1 MSLLDALMA
10 SLVLMLGTSAAGQL
24 WCHGL
29 LVSQDLAKREES
41 LQRLDALM
49 LASETLARELAAGQ
63 GSDGSCQNVIAE
75 FLPRLQALAPT
86 REVFV
91 AQPESPPGTLHLRW
105 EADGLRRERL
115 FSATALGQ
123 CREADHGP

>member
-1 MSLLDALMA
+1 MSVLDALMA

-29 LVSQDLAKREES
+29 RVSQNLAKREES
-41 LQRLDALM
+41 LQRLDAVL
-49 LASETLARELAAGQ
+49 LASETLVRELAAGQ
-63 GSDGSCQNVIAE
+63 GAAGSCQDVSAE
-75 FLPRLQALAPT
+75 FLPRLRALAPT
-86 REVFV
+86 REVSV
-91 AQPESPPGTLHLRW
+91 TQPASPPGTLHLRW

-115 FSATALGQ
+115 FSATALGP